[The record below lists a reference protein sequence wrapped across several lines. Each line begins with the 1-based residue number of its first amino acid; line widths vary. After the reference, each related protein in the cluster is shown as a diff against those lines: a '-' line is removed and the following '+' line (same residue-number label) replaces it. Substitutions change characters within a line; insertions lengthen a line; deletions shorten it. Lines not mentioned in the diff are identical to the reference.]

1 MASDRDHTLEL
12 DYRKLFESLPGRYS
26 ILATDMT
33 YLAAT
38 DAYLRATMKDRESL
52 IGRTVFEAFPVNP
65 DDPAGEGQRI
75 FRASF
80 ERVLATREPDVMPAF
95 QYDIPATDEAGF
107 EQRFWE
113 PINTPVLDADGNV
126 AYVVNWIDDVTALEE
141 STRIQAQVRAQNAEL
156 EARVAERTKEL
167 EATNMEL
174 EAFSY
179 SVSHD
184 LRAPLRA
191 IDGFSHV
198 LGERYQEAL
207 DDKGRHYL
215 GLIREAGQR
224 MSRLIDDLLKLS
236 RVTQAELHRGTI
248 DLSALAGSVVH
259 ELRRTEPDRE
269 VEISIAPG
277 LTANGDPALLRVV
290 LDNLLANAW
299 KFTSK
304 KDHVVIEV
312 GETEVEGKRA
322 FFVRDNGAG
331 FDPAYGFKLFGAFQ
345 RLHSTSEFD
354 GTGIG
359 LATVRRVIHR
369 HGGTAWA
376 EGAVDQGATV
386 FFTLDSH

>member
-65 DDPAGEGQRI
+65 DDPTAESQRI

-95 QYDIPATDEAGF
+95 QYDIPATDGPSF
-107 EQRFWE
+107 EQRYWE
-113 PINTPVLDADGNV
+113 PINTPILDADGNV
-126 AYVVNWIDDVTALEE
+126 AYVVNWIDDVTALEA
-141 STRIQAQVRAQNAEL
+141 STRIQAQIRAQNAEL

-191 IDGFSHV
+191 VDGFSHV
-198 LGERYQEAL
+198 LAERYQETL
-207 DDKGRHYL
+207 DEKGRHYL
-215 GLIREAGQR
+215 TLIREAGQR

-236 RVTQAELHRGTI
+236 RVTQAELHRGTV
-248 DLSALAGSVVH
+248 DLSALAGSVVD
-259 ELRRTEPDRE
+259 ELRRGEPDRE
-269 VEISIAPG
+269 AEVTIAPG

-304 KDHVVIEV
+304 KDHVIIEV

-376 EGAVDQGATV
+376 EGVVNQGATV